1 MKLVKF
7 EEVLDCD
14 SVLNECSDLLENEKV
29 VCIPTDTCYGL
40 SCVFDSVCARD
51 QIANF
56 KRTAKDKPLTMIVS
70 SVQMLYKFCEVSSLA
85 AQLIE
90 EYWPGPLTLL
100 LPSKFSDGFIGVRL
114 PDHSFLQ
121 SLVAKLDKPIFSTS
135 ANLTGQKEAY
145 SIDELS
151 QQFEGKLD
159 GLDFILDNGVLDFNR
174 PSTILKIV
182 GEKLELIREG
192 DLWGSISQRF

>member
-7 EEVLDCD
+7 EEVLDFD

-40 SCVFDSVCARD
+40 SCVYDSVAARD
-51 QIANF
+51 QIATF

-70 SVQMLYKFCEVSSLA
+70 SVQMLYEYCEVSSLA

>member
-7 EEVLDCD
+7 DEVLDFD
-14 SVLNECSDLLENEKV
+14 SVLKECVALLELEKV
-29 VCIPTDTCYGL
+29 ICIPTDTCYGL
-40 SCVFDSVCARD
+40 SCVFDSRKAKE
-51 QIANF
+51 QIASF
-56 KRTAKDKPLTMIVS
+56 KRTSKDKPLTMIVS
-70 SVQMLYKFCEVSSLA
+70 SVQMLYKYCEVSSLA

-100 LPSKFSDGFIGVRL
+100 LPSKFSDGYIGVRL

-121 SLVAKLDKPIFSTS
+121 TLVAKLDKPIFSTS

-151 QQFEGKLD
+151 QQFKGKLD
-159 GLDFILDNGVLDFNR
+159 GLDFILDNGILDFNR

-182 GEKLELIREG
+182 GDKLELIREG
-192 DLWGSISQRF
+192 DAWASISQRF

>member
-7 EEVLDCD
+7 EEVLDFD

-40 SCVFDSVCARD
+40 SCVFDSVWARD
-51 QIANF
+51 QIATF

-70 SVQMLYKFCEVSSLA
+70 SVQMLYKYCEVSSLA

-100 LPSKFSDGFIGVRL
+100 LPSKFSDGYIGVRL

-121 SLVAKLDKPIFSTS
+121 SLVAKLNKPIFSTS
-135 ANLTGQKEAY
+135 ANLTGHKEAY